1 MFSLPTDFVWR
12 PVLHTFSSVR
22 TASTALEWELCAF
35 MSLPLVASLR
45 IGNSI
50 FTFFYSLWTEFQTWA
65 HFLVSFFFL
74 LNNMGKEI
82 RHYICVT
89 VFYLKIKTKILS
101 WLYAF
106 LSSCCGLVEIMPV
119 KTAFSFFFPL
129 DHFHGS
135 TDGSLYGDVDRKL
148 MMWLHI

>member
-22 TASTALEWELCAF
+22 AASTALERELCAF

-45 IGNSI
+45 IGNSF
-50 FTFFYSLWTEFQTWA
+50 FTLFLLSLDRISNMSTF
-65 HFLVSFFFL
+65 SSIFFFL

-82 RHYICVT
+82 WHYICVT

-106 LSSCCGLVEIMPV
+106 LTSCCGLVEIMPV
-119 KTAFSFFFPL
+119 KTAFSFFFPPL

-135 TDGSLYGDVDRKL
+135 TGGSLYGDVDRKL
-148 MMWLHI
+148 MMWLW